1 MRQVARPQKDSTRVL
16 TLCGALGAALFVG
29 VFTLESATRPAYDAL
44 RNMVS
49 ELSLSDDGWMQ
60 IANFLMIGTLLLAFS
75 TGLRR
80 SLRGRRGATWGP
92 RILRVT
98 GIGMLMAGVFVC
110 DPGLAYPAGAPAG
123 LPLGTGSWH
132 GQLHALA
139 GFVVFFSLPAAV
151 LVLARAFPGQRS
163 WAVYSV
169 ATVMLAFAAFI
180 ASNISAMHDIPLAGL
195 FQRVCIIIYLSWV
208 AVLSARAS
216 GMQALGAG
224 ASGGVAATGAVRS
237 FVSGAHP
244 RG

>member
-1 MRQVARPQKDSTRVL
+1 MRQLVQTHKDSARLL
-16 TLCGALGAALFVG
+16 TFCGAVGAALFVG
-29 VFTLESATRPAYDAL
+29 VFTLESATRPGYDPL

-98 GIGMLMAGVFVC
+98 AIGMLLAGVFAC

-151 LVLARAFPGQRS
+151 LVLARAFPGEHS
-163 WAVYSV
+163 WTVYSL

-195 FQRVCIIIYLSWV
+195 FQRVCIVLYLSWV

-216 GMQALGAG
+216 GMQVLAAR
-224 ASGGVAATGAVRS
+224 ASGGA
-237 FVSGAHP
+237 
-244 RG
+244 